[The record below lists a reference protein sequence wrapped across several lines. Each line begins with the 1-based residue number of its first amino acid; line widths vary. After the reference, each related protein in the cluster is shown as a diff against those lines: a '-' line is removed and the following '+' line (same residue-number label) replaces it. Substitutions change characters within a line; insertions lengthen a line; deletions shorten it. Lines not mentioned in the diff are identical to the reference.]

1 MRLISYLE
9 LLTGAAI
16 VFFVQNKVAHMLGYL
31 LIFIAL
37 SYIIWNEEIRF
48 IVDEKMHVI
57 HWQKKRLLKK
67 TQKVIPF
74 SDIKR
79 VFVQRVGKASTFT
92 EFYCISLEL
101 NSGEII
107 NTEDRFTDA
116 PEAQTKADLLTTTFN
131 HK

>member
-1 MRLISYLE
+1 MKFVSYLE
-9 LLTGAAI
+9 ILAGAAI
-16 VFFVQNKVAHMLGYL
+16 VFFVENKVAHMLGYL
-31 LIFIAL
+31 LIFIGL
-37 SYIIWNEEIRF
+37 SYIIWDEEIRLN
-48 IVDEKMHVI
+48 VDEQMKVVR
-57 HWQKKRLLKK
+57 WQKKKLFKK

-107 NTEDRFTDA
+107 NNGDRYSEAT
-116 PEAQTKADLLTTTFN
+116 EAQTKADLLTATL
-131 HK
+131 K